1 MYSPPKPQKTFKKK
15 SLYLLCHALKFKVDS
30 SIAPSTSLRVQQRR
44 STNNDFFPLFFIVE
58 FVVRI
63 FCPTDKFLLY
73 TSFWLE
79 TPGENPH
86 PVDDDD
92 DGSVVVVVVIVL
104 LFFSLSLFLQ
114 LQNTSKSTPTVKL
127 LEGHKTCSLTCLV
140 LAERDIIHELM

>member
-1 MYSPPKPQKTFKKK
+1 M
-15 SLYLLCHALKFKVDS
+15 
-30 SIAPSTSLRVQQRR
+30 
-44 STNNDFFPLFFIVE
+44 E

-79 TPGENPH
+79 TPGENQH
-86 PVDDDD
+86 TVDDDD
-92 DGSVVVVVVIVL
+92 DDDVSVVVVVVVIVL
-104 LFFSLSLFLQ
+104 LFFFSLSPFLQ

-140 LAERDIIHELM
+140 LAESDIMHELVNTELLH